1 MNVKILRM
9 RWKMIRSGSFEP
21 RKPVNKS
28 NDEKEIRFQ
37 EIEAEE
43 KFFKNEEPNGNQ
55 MKWISLE
62 DFHSIA
68 SRLVNPRRVS
78 RVDYFDTNFQI
89 NSVGGFVPFIFF
101 IHWGLTFSFGVF
113 LGCFFLPVSPHFRAT
128 GHVAGISWLTG
139 GPEEFPDAITRRII
153 CMIWIITSLEL
164 YRAWELFSD
173 AHVK

>member
-55 MKWISLE
+55 METKWKPNE
-62 DFHSIA
+62 M
-68 SRLVNPRRVS
+68 
-78 RVDYFDTNFQI
+78 NFI
-89 NSVGGFVPFIFF
+89 GGFSLHCVA
-101 IHWGLTFSFGVF
+101 
-113 LGCFFLPVSPHFRAT
+113 LG
-128 GHVAGISWLTG
+128 
-139 GPEEFPDAITRRII
+139 
-153 CMIWIITSLEL
+153 
-164 YRAWELFSD
+164 
-173 AHVK
+173 

>member
-55 MKWISLE
+55 METK
-62 DFHSIA
+62 
-68 SRLVNPRRVS
+68 
-78 RVDYFDTNFQI
+78 
-89 NSVGGFVPFIFF
+89 
-101 IHWGLTFSFGVF
+101 
-113 LGCFFLPVSPHFRAT
+113 
-128 GHVAGISWLTG
+128 
-139 GPEEFPDAITRRII
+139 
-153 CMIWIITSLEL
+153 
-164 YRAWELFSD
+164 
-173 AHVK
+173 